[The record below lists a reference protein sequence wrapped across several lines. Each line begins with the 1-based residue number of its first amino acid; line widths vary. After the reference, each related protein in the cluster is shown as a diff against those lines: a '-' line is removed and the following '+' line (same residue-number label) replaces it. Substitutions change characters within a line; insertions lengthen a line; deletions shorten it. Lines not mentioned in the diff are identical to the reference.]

1 MPVLRP
7 APTVGRAALSVVVLV
22 AVLAGLLWAPFTP
35 SPAAAAGST
44 APTTRTSVV
53 TAHSATYTDDKHTRT
68 NYARQTTLRVSKARF
83 AGYLAFPAPA
93 LQPGETITGAR
104 LVLTVTRANKV
115 ARKSGGI
122 RVAPVATGW
131 VAGGVTKKAS
141 PKTLAGTIA
150 GPVRARPGRVTLSFS
165 GAEAT
170 SYLAGGSAVRL
181 RHSASRA
188 EVRIAVRGPKAPVLE
203 FTIAAAPATP
213 GEVTPAPSPTSS
225 STAPVP
231 DTQQFSI
238 AVLPD
243 TQKETMYASNTRFAN
258 RTKWL
263 VDHRAK
269 LNLKYVLHTGD
280 VVNWGWLVPS
290 QFTIAK
296 AAVKKLADAGIP
308 YSLTIGN
315 HDTAAVGWN
324 GKAGSTG
331 YGGSAYAY
339 NPECKVRL
347 STAECR
353 SRLLVRKTAEF
364 NQAFPVSTI
373 KSVGGAFEAGKVDNI
388 WTMFEAGGT
397 KWLVLTLELWPRA
410 AVVTWAQK
418 VVAGHPGYN
427 VVVQTHSYLTDS
439 GGINQTNGGYGATS
453 GQYLFDNLIRRYPNI
468 KLVFSGHTGMA
479 ARRVDKGL
487 NGNKIVSY
495 LQTFHS
501 GTTNPVRIVTIN
513 PASGLVTTRIIA
525 PYTNETWSSYSTSDT
540 ISLVR

>member
-1 MPVLRP
+1 MPALRSVS
-7 APTVGRAALSVVVLV
+7 TFGRAALSVVVLM

-35 SPAAAAGST
+35 SPAAAAGPTEPST
-44 APTTRTSVV
+44 RISVV
-53 TAHSATYTDDKHTRT
+53 TAHSATYTDDKHART
-68 NYARQTTLRVSKARF
+68 NYARKTTLRVSKARF

-93 LQPGETITGAR
+93 LQAGETITGAR
-104 LVLTVTRANKV
+104 LVLTVTKANKV

-122 RVAPVATGW
+122 RVTPVATGW
-131 VAGGVTKKAS
+131 AASGVTGKAA
-141 PKTLAGTIA
+141 PKALAGAIA
-150 GPVRARPGRVTLSFS
+150 GPVRARQGRVSLSFT

-188 EVRIAVRGPKAPVLE
+188 EVRIAARGSKAPVLE
-203 FTIAAAPATP
+203 FTIAAAPTTP
-213 GEVTPAPSPTSS
+213 GEVTPSAPGPTTSS
-225 STAPVP
+225 TPPVP
-231 DTQQFSI
+231 DARQFSI

-263 VDHRAK
+263 VDNRAK

-296 AAVKKLADAGIP
+296 AAVKRLADAGIP

-364 NQAFPVSTI
+364 NKAFPVSTI
-373 KSVGGAFEAGKVDNI
+373 E
-388 WTMFEAGGT
+388 
-397 KWLVLTLELWPRA
+397 
-410 AVVTWAQK
+410 
-418 VVAGHPGYN
+418 
-427 VVVQTHSYLTDS
+427 
-439 GGINQTNGGYGATS
+439 
-453 GQYLFDNLIRRYPNI
+453 
-468 KLVFSGHTGMA
+468 
-479 ARRVDKGL
+479 
-487 NGNKIVSY
+487 
-495 LQTFHS
+495 
-501 GTTNPVRIVTIN
+501 
-513 PASGLVTTRIIA
+513 
-525 PYTNETWSSYSTSDT
+525 
-540 ISLVR
+540 